1 MTLPLSMIEI
11 VIALVMTLITLGI
24 ILKVR
29 NNMQWSQI
37 SNYIEKYKFPAQVIK
52 KWTAEYPKMTPTQQE
67 YGEKALKQ
75 FFMIYAKSNHLNKIS
90 PAFDM
95 PSKVVDSLWH
105 QFILASRDYHNFC
118 ETAFGQ
124 YFHHKQ
130 HDEPQHTDLIEKTL
144 SSGLI
149 NTFRA
154 TKSLDKATW
163 VVGALPLVFA
173 MDAMMNIQ
181 GGFQYDETNIEAQ
194 LKASKVSD
202 SSGSSC
208 GSYAGFSDGGSDSDS
223 GSSSC
228 GGGCGGD

>member
-1 MTLPLSMIEI
+1 MNFQISMVEI
-11 VIALVMTLITLGI
+11 VIAFVLTLITLAI
-24 ILKVR
+24 MVKIKNTV
-29 NNMQWSQI
+29 QWSRV
-37 SNYIEKYKFPAQVIK
+37 STYIEDYKFPSQVIK
-52 KWTAEYPKMTPTQQE
+52 KWKAEYPKMTSTQQE

-75 FFMIYAKSNHLNKIS
+75 FFMIYAKSNHLNKKS

-105 QFILASRDYHNFC
+105 QFILASRDYHTFC
-118 ETAFGQ
+118 DNAFGQ

-130 HDEPQHTDLIEKTL
+130 NEEPKYTDLREKTL

-163 VVGALPLVFA
+163 MIGALPLVFA
-173 MDAMMNIQ
+173 VDAMMNIQ
-181 GGFQYDETNIEAQ
+181 DGFQYDEVNIEAQ
-194 LKASKVSD
+194 LKSSKASD

-208 GSYAGFSDGGSDSDS
+208 GSYAGFSDGGSDGDG